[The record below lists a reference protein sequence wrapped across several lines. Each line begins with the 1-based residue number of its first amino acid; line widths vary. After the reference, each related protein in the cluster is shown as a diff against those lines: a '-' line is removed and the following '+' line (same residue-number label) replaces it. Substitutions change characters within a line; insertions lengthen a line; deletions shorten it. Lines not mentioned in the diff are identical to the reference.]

1 MDEKTVHFFTTSY
14 NEDKNI
20 RGEKQMSS
28 RKNIFI
34 SHISEETEMAQLLK
48 SEIEERFRGIFDV
61 FVSSDGKSI
70 QGGDLWFTTIK
81 NAIENAD
88 IMLVLCSS
96 KSIYR
101 PWIPFEFG
109 AGLMR
114 GTKTIPI
121 CHSDMSPNLL
131 PMPFS
136 AVQSWSISNN
146 KELGNLFEMLSSLVE
161 FNFREEEIF
170 EVTDFLEKVTA
181 IEKRYVFSGQAI
193 SAIKELNEINPE
205 LAKLFDG
212 SKIGRFNVT
221 LYEFERDEAIPIL
234 KRLSEIGIVEF
245 QDISMSAMM
254 INSRGRFFQYDIV
267 INPKI
272 RDLYS

>member
-1 MDEKTVHFFTTSY
+1 MDKKTVDFFSTPY
-14 NEDKNI
+14 NKEKEI
-20 RGEKQMSS
+20 RERRKMEEK
-28 RKNIFI
+28 KTICI
-34 SHISEETEMAQLLK
+34 KHISEETELAQLLK
-48 SEIEERFRGIFDV
+48 NEIDERFRGIFDV

-81 NAIENAD
+81 NAIEKAD

-114 GTKTIPI
+114 GTKTISI

-234 KRLSEIGIVEF
+234 KRLSVIGIVEY
-245 QDISMSAMM
+245 QNVSLGGNMVSAG
-254 INSRGRFFQYDIV
+254 RRFFQYNIV